1 MEKGFLMSKPEIVGI
16 RKSETKFIQGD
27 KWKFDFRENGYVV
40 VSKCEKIKN
49 SEGIE
54 NVIWR
59 MYFHG
64 VDLEAC
70 MQYLFVKY
78 GELKILHYDEL
89 EIA

>member
-1 MEKGFLMSKPEIVGI
+1 MSVNDVPDIK
-16 RKSETKFIQGD
+16 RTDTKLIQGD
-27 KWKFDFRENGYVV
+27 KWRFDFRENGYVI
-40 VSKCEKIKN
+40 VSKCEKITN
-49 SEGIE
+49 SEGKE